1 MGDIWFITGTDTGVG
16 KTVFTVLL
24 TRYLRSI
31 GVFVRAVKP
40 LCSGGREDAV
50 LLQEAQAGEI
60 SLDAVNPWHFR
71 KPIAPVLAARQERR
85 QVSKDAVL
93 DFLRQSARK
102 CDLLLVEGAGGLLSP
117 LGEDYSNR
125 ELIVGLRARPW
136 IVCPDQLGAVGRA
149 RLVLSAL
156 SPAIKRTAQVVLMG
170 QKPADPSARWNAALL
185 GESVSGDRVH
195 TLPHQVW
202 PIAGA
207 GSKVRPSRLNF
218 INPFLQ
224 QLR

>member
-1 MGDIWFITGTDTGVG
+1 MGEIWFITGTNTGVG

-24 TRYLRSI
+24 TRHLRSI
-31 GVFVRAVKP
+31 GIAVRAVKP

-50 LLQEAQAGEI
+50 LLREAQEGDI
-60 SLDAVNPWHFR
+60 PLDAVNPWHFKR
-71 KPIAPVLAARQERR
+71 SLAPVLAARAERR
-85 QVSKDAVL
+85 HVAKRQVL
-93 DFLRQSARK
+93 DFLRESARK

-136 IVCPDQLGAVGRA
+136 IVCPDQLGAVGQA
-149 RLVLSAL
+149 RLVLAAL
-156 SPAIKRTAQVVLMG
+156 PPVNEHRAQVVLMG

-185 GESVSGDRVH
+185 GETIGGDRVH

-207 GSKVRPSRLNF
+207 GSKVRPPRLNF
-218 INPFLQ
+218 IDRFLR

>member
-1 MGDIWFITGTDTGVG
+1 MGEIWFITGTDTGVG
-16 KTVFTVLL
+16 KTVFTVCL
-24 TRYLRSI
+24 TRHLRSL
-31 GVFVRAVKP
+31 GVAVRAVKP

-50 LLQEAQAGEI
+50 LLREAQAGDI
-60 SLDAVNPWHFR
+60 PLDDLNPWHFK

-85 QVSKDAVL
+85 RVSKDAVI

-125 ELIVGLRARPW
+125 ELITGVRARPW
-136 IVCPDQLGAVGRA
+136 IVCPDRLGAVGQA

-156 SPAIKRTAQVVLMG
+156 PPAIERRAQVVLVG
-170 QKPADPSARWNAALL
+170 QKPADPAARWNAALL
-185 GESVSGDRVH
+185 GEAIGGDRVH
-195 TLPHQVW
+195 TMPHQLW

-207 GSKVRPSRLNF
+207 GSKVRPPRLNF
-218 INPFLQ
+218 IDPFV
-224 QLR
+224 RRP

>member
-1 MGDIWFITGTDTGVG
+1 MGEIWFITGTDTGVG

-24 TRYLRSI
+24 TRYLRST
-31 GVFVRAVKP
+31 GVSVRAVKP
-40 LCSGGREDAV
+40 LCSGGRADAMQLV
-50 LLQEAQAGEI
+50 ASQNGEI
-60 SLDAVNPWHFR
+60 PLDDVNPWHFKR
-71 KPIAPVLAARQERR
+71 SLAPVLAARAERSCVTKD
-85 QVSKDAVL
+85 QVI

-125 ELIVGLRARPW
+125 ELITGVRARPW
-136 IVCPDQLGAVGRA
+136 IVCPDRLGAVGQA
-149 RLVLSAL
+149 RLVLAAL
-156 SPAIKRTAQVVLMG
+156 PPAIERRAQVVLVG

-185 GESVSGDRVH
+185 GETIGGDRVH

-207 GSKVRPSRLNF
+207 SSKVRPPRLTF
-218 INPFLQ
+218 IDRFVRRP
-224 QLR
+224 